1 MALSAER
8 EALMLGTIKRHPAML
23 ALLGLLFATPTY
35 AESPKHVTRDGILIE
50 VDMVPGA
57 DFPMTVVSDNESHTC
72 GLDLGHAG
80 HWPLRGVCWPVERS
94 GPYYKKIGS
103 TYYMRAWDKADAPD
117 HSKGG
122 KIRGSRSSHRLFSFR
137 V

>member
-1 MALSAER
+1 
-8 EALMLGTIKRHPAML
+8 MLGTIKRRPAML

-35 AESPKHVTRDGILIE
+35 AESPKHVTCDGILIE
-50 VDMVPGA
+50 VDMVPGT
-57 DFPMTVVSDNESHTC
+57 DFPMTVVSDNKSHTRV
-72 GLDLGHAG
+72 LVLGHAG
-80 HWPLRGVCWPVERS
+80 LWPLRGVCWLGERS
-94 GPYYKKIGS
+94 GPCYKKIGN